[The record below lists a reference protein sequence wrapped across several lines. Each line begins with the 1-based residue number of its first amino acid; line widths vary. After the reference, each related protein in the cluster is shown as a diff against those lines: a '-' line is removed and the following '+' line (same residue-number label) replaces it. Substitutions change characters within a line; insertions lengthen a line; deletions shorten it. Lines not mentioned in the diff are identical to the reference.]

1 MPLANVSRLMQE
13 LRPSWL
19 IENFPHKLQIPR
31 RWVWKGIEGTKV
43 AFARTNRI
51 DSAQL
56 AFLSDGGCE
65 SPVPD
70 LTDQPD
76 SEAIFELVSILTRY
90 QICMADLDR
99 VRDPEL
105 LKQVLFELGK
115 MRLFYRYFQRVGQNT
130 GAITQFPGLQN
141 MVGTGK
147 TINMGGGALTFA
159 AVDQAYHLVESN
171 QGRPNAIM
179 SNGRTLRTFRNLY
192 FGAGGGEPEQVIDT
206 WTDPVEGEVTA
217 PITAFNGTPWYINDL
232 IDDEPGNTGI
242 IYFMV
247 LGDDE
252 GPGHHRGITGLVP
265 KNLGD
270 SWFIRRE
277 ANGVIGATD
286 LVLDSFA
293 VATLDVPATPFLG
306 TAPVSGTVPVP
317 PPPILPTV
325 DTWVSWPTGIAM
337 GSQGSLSILRGFAL
351 VSDLTPT

>member
-1 MPLANVSRLMQE
+1 
-13 LRPSWL
+13 
-19 IENFPHKLQIPR
+19 
-31 RWVWKGIEGTKV
+31 
-43 AFARTNRI
+43 
-51 DSAQL
+51 
-56 AFLSDGGCE
+56 
-65 SPVPD
+65 
-70 LTDQPD
+70 
-76 SEAIFELVSILTRY
+76 
-90 QICMADLDR
+90 
-99 VRDPEL
+99 
-105 LKQVLFELGK
+105 
-115 MRLFYRYFQRVGQNT
+115 
-130 GAITQFPGLQN
+130 

-179 SNGRTLRTFRNLY
+179 SNSRTLRTFRNLY

-232 IDDEPGNTGI
+232 IEDEPSSRGI

-277 ANGVIGATD
+277 ANGVIGATTQELTGATV
-286 LVLDSFA
+286 LVE
-293 VATLDVPATPFLG
+293 VPSTPFSQTIPVDG
-306 TAPVSGTVPVP
+306 TLNVAAPPV
-317 PPPILPTV
+317 LPTV
-325 DTWVSWPTGIAM
+325 DTWVSWPTGVAM

-351 VSDLTPT
+351 VADLATT